1 MICSSKIP
9 TSGQAQWI
17 CLSNIGGGNMDKL
30 QKQIVADFW
39 DEEHEKQLNEM
50 LSSDGGA
57 ELRKLF
63 QKHPEKKEEYK
74 FKILDSENNAY
85 GSRVKTRIQ
94 CESCLFCDVIDPV
107 GRVPQSRYCLI
118 YDVKSTHGKPDEI
131 LYDGE
136 KCEFYEK
143 EKKSK

>member
-63 QKHPEKKEEYK
+63 QKRPEKKEEYK
-74 FKILDSENNAY
+74 
-85 GSRVKTRIQ
+85 V
-94 CESCLFCDVIDPV
+94 
-107 GRVPQSRYCLI
+107 
-118 YDVKSTHGKPDEI
+118 
-131 LYDGE
+131 
-136 KCEFYEK
+136 
-143 EKKSK
+143 